1 MNTPNESKSQERL
14 LTVTSYAIL
23 SVLSLRPHSTYD
35 ITRQM
40 RLSLHYMWPRAE
52 SNVYAE
58 PPRLV
63 EAGLAAA
70 REEWNGQRRRTVYEI
85 TDAGRAAL
93 ADWLASPS
101 SPPRFESEALVKV
114 MFAEN
119 GSRDELLASV
129 RAIGADADE
138 ALRQVLRI
146 ADRYAASEGEYPWR
160 FGLSGLAL
168 RLVMEQRAAALRWAK
183 WAEGVVNSWETP
195 TSGDV
200 GSGIEALRSTGAP
213 FPLDQ
218 DPIQEVIGEPSTMK
232 NPIEGRA
239 KRRSQPSR

>member
-1 MNTPNESKSQERL
+1 MTTPSESKSQERA
-14 LTVTSYAIL
+14 LTSTSYAVL

-58 PPRLV
+58 PRRLV

-85 TDAGRAAL
+85 TDAGRVAL
-93 ADWLASPS
+93 EDWLASPS
-101 SPPRFESEALVKV
+101 SPPRYESEALVKV

-119 GSRDELLASV
+119 GSRDDLLASI
-129 RAIGADADE
+129 RAIGADAAE
-138 ALRQVLRI
+138 ALRHVLRI
-146 ADRYAASEGEYPWR
+146 ADRYAAGGGEYPSR

-168 RLVMEQRAAALRWAK
+168 RLVMEQRAATLRWAK
-183 WAEGVVNSWETP
+183 WAEGVVAGWETP
-195 TSGDV
+195 TSSDV
-200 GSGIEALRSTGAP
+200 ASGIETLRSTGEP
-213 FPLDQ
+213 FPLDEDPVQ
-218 DPIQEVIGEPSTMK
+218 KIVEQAPIEDPI
-232 NPIEGRA
+232 
-239 KRRSQPSR
+239 RS

>member
-1 MNTPNESKSQERL
+1 MNTPNESKSQERV
-14 LTVTSYAIL
+14 LTTTSYAIL

-58 PPRLV
+58 PRRLV
-63 EAGLAAA
+63 VAGLAAA

-85 TDAGRAAL
+85 TDAGRTAL

-101 SPPRFESEALVKV
+101 LPSRHESEALVKV

-119 GSRDELLASV
+119 GSRDDLLASIG
-129 RAIGADADE
+129 AIGAEAAE
-138 ALRQVLRI
+138 ALRSVLRI
-146 ADRYAASEGEYPWR
+146 ADRYAAGEGEYPWR

-168 RLVMEQRAAALRWAK
+168 RLVMEQRAATLRWAT
-183 WAEGVVNSWETP
+183 WAEAVVAAWETP

-200 GSGIEALRSTGAP
+200 ASGVETLRATGER
-213 FPLDQ
+213 FPLDD
-218 DPIQEVIGEPSTMK
+218 DPVRKVLQQS
-232 NPIEGRA
+232 PIDDATGA
-239 KRRSQPSR
+239 